1 MSATNAERMIDALLD
16 LDQPTKIAAQTWA
29 AENLHD
35 PHIAERDTEAEFWL
49 SGWRA
54 AGEAGH
60 IGVMV
65 PDRFGGHGGDLFDT
79 LLTMEGLGYGTN
91 DAGLTFALSGH
102 VWTVQPLLEQF
113 GSDALCERWLPG
125 LSDGSTIAAFS
136 ISEPDSGSDTFA
148 MQTTGLVDTDGSIV
162 INGAKTWVTMG
173 PVADVF
179 IVFVM
184 TAPERG
190 RWGVSAVMVERDT
203 PGLTVGANRPKMGL
217 RTTPFGDLTFA
228 DCRVPADAV
237 IGKLGAGAAIFAT
250 SMQSERA
257 YMLAGQIGAMER
269 QLDDAVTYAHERRQ
283 FDQPIVDFQA
293 VSHRLADM
301 RLRHE
306 SARLHLYRTALLDA
320 RGESTTQAASLAK
333 LQASEAAVASSLD
346 ALRTYGARGY
356 VTGLGVEQDL
366 RNVAGGVVLGGT
378 SDIQRNIIAGT
389 LKPRR

>member
-1 MSATNAERMIDALLD
+1 MSGPDAERMIDALLD
-16 LDQPTKIAAQTWA
+16 LDHPTKKSARAWA
-29 AENLHD
+29 TEHLGD
-35 PHIAERDTEAEFWL
+35 PQITERDQAGEFWRA
-49 SGWRA
+49 GWDA
-54 AGEAGH
+54 AGQAGH
-60 IGVMV
+60 IGTMV
-65 PDRFGGHGGDLFDT
+65 PERFGGRGGDLFDA
-79 LLTMEGLGYGTN
+79 LLTMEGLGYGSN
-91 DAGLTFALSGH
+91 DAGLIFALSGH

-113 GSDALCERWLPG
+113 GGDALCERWMPSLA
-125 LSDGSTIAAFS
+125 DGSTIAAFS
-136 ISEPDSGSDTFA
+136 ISEPESGSDTFA
-148 MQTTGLVDTDGSIV
+148 METTGVVHDDGSIV

-179 IVFVM
+179 IAFIT

-190 RWGVSAVMVERDT
+190 RWGVTAVLVERDT
-203 PGLTVGANRPKMGL
+203 PGLTVGPNRPKMGL
-217 RTTPFGDLTFA
+217 RTTPFGDLTFT

-237 IGKLGAGAAIFAT
+237 IGRLGAGASIFAT

-269 QLDDAVTYAHERRQ
+269 QLDEAIAYAHDRRQ
-283 FDQPIVDFQA
+283 FDQAIVDFQA

-306 SARLHLYRTALLDA
+306 NARLHLYRTAMLEA

-333 LQASEAAVASSLD
+333 LQASEAAIASSID
-346 ALRTYGARGY
+346 AMRTHGARGY

-378 SDIQRNIIAGT
+378 SDIQRNIIAET